1 MSHCLGRLFTQGIGC
16 HSASNRKPCLHP
28 IALCHLGDTR
38 PVGTKHARSSVA
50 KVSRITHG
58 AHTRVERIIE
68 TGSSNVVERAAGIVD
83 AIKAAIGP
91 GACVPAEDGAVWIY
105 MDTPF
110 AQHMPYAGDPN
121 YRRIYL
127 RLKMQ
132 ALTE

>member
-1 MSHCLGRLFTQGIGC
+1 MTSVIRALYSFFSGFGVPAYPADSVPDGAELPYITVQLMDPGWEQTTGFT
-16 HSASNRKPCLHP
+16 ANVW
-28 IALCHLGDTR
+28 D
-38 PVGTKHARSSVA
+38 RS
-50 KVSRITHG
+50 G
-58 AHTRVERIIE
+58 
-68 TGSSNVVERAAGIVD
+68 GFERAAGIVD
-83 AIKAAIGP
+83 AIQSAIGP

-105 MDTPF
+105 KDTPF